1 MNQVKRKLL
10 DMQRQMFDNT
20 EFELAEDIMK
30 KVYK

>member
-1 MNQVKRKLL
+1 MNLVKRKLL
-10 DMQRQMFDNT
+10 DMHRQMFDNT